1 MWTLDQLQQENLP
14 VQTVQTAKANDAAS
28 KLKSSQSLAAVSVHK
43 NLLAGNHLVSPSVS
57 VAADSNSAGKGPSA
71 TEIVSVLNIYSQYR
85 IQQELQNHQRIAAIR
100 ASLEASQTQPQAT
113 SPTTKTLDDVTSLL
127 LRRARSKAI
136 LRPNCILASFFN
148 VSSKSSRTYLP
159 QIPETVS
166 PTNNGKTHEL
176 QSFKRKKS
184 TNVEEMEMS
193 QQLTSRVD
201 RPKETK
207 SSKLF
212 SLWFTMWELLK
223 KFKEAH
229 GHCIVLR
236 GYEDSKLANWVR
248 SPRPFSSKQF
258 C

>member
-1 MWTLDQLQQENLP
+1 MWTLDHLQQENLP
-14 VQTVQTAKANDAAS
+14 VQTAKANDAAPQ
-28 KLKSSQSLAAVSVHK
+28 LKSSQSRAAVSVHK

-57 VAADSNSAGKGPSA
+57 VATDSNSTGKGLSA
-71 TEIVSVLNIYSQYR
+71 TEIVSVLNIYSQHR

-127 LRRARSKAI
+127 LRRARSKTI

-148 VSSKSSRTYLP
+148 FASTSSRTYLP
-159 QIPETVS
+159 QIAQ
-166 PTNNGKTHEL
+166 PTPRV
-176 QSFKRKKS
+176 FKRKKS
-184 TNVEEMEMS
+184 ANVEEMEMS
-193 QQLTSRVD
+193 QQLR
-201 RPKETK
+201 KETK

-212 SLWFTMWELLK
+212 SIWLTMWELLK

-236 GYEDSKLANWVR
+236 RYGDAKLANWVR
-248 SPRPFSSKQF
+248 SPCPFPSKQF